1 MTRPMAMP
9 EAHVPLLWQALQENT
24 VYDARRRRTTCNYK
38 WVSEHSQDICGAH
51 WSEVTVRTIPQR
63 RLMPPKVLGKRQNQ
77 PDPILLRIS
86 SLIPDS
92 ANWSE
97 LTQADLLRT
106 VDSDGG
112 PEIKRASFQRLLPSV
127 RQLHAETPTLR
138 YSDPCIDDMNQL
150 ITQIRFKSLNVV
162 RVGAYVLTYKPLI
175 ATLLDLMEER
185 PSVEVRILHDKH
197 LCSSSSTEL
206 EAIVELAKAGAKV
219 KHLRSYSMHIKM
231 LCVDNSNCNCWS
243 GSGNF
248 GEAAVVVVTVVRVF
262 TWLYVY

>member
-1 MTRPMAMP
+1 MAMP

-24 VYDARRRRTTCNYK
+24 VYDARRRRTTYNYK

-106 VDSDGG
+106 VDSDG
-112 PEIKRASFQRLLPSV
+112 SSV
-127 RQLHAETPTLR
+127 RRSNACFPASANFTQRPRLSDTLTHA
-138 YSDPCIDDMNQL
+138 
-150 ITQIRFKSLNVV
+150 
-162 RVGAYVLTYKPLI
+162 
-175 ATLLDLMEER
+175 
-185 PSVEVRILHDKH
+185 
-197 LCSSSSTEL
+197 
-206 EAIVELAKAGAKV
+206 
-219 KHLRSYSMHIKM
+219 SM
-231 LCVDNSNCNCWS
+231 
-243 GSGNF
+243 
-248 GEAAVVVVTVVRVF
+248 T
-262 TWLYVY
+262 